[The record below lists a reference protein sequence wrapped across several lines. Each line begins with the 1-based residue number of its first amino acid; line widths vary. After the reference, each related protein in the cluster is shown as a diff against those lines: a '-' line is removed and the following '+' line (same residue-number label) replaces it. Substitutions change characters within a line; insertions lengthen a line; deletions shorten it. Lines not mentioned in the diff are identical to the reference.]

1 MVISLFLPLCLYRGW
16 LGHYVAVPL
25 LEKRNNYE
33 RELEVPTVAASALE
47 SRVISG
53 ETRGV
58 YFPLKPQAMGESLVT
73 EKRINSLVF
82 FLSLSRHRSVPLA
95 GST

>member
-1 MVISLFLPLCLYRGW
+1 MVIGFLLPLWSYYGW
-16 LGHYVAVPL
+16 LGHFVAVPL

-33 RELEVPTVAASALE
+33 RELEVPTVAASALD

-58 YFPLKPQAMGESLVT
+58 YFPLQPQAMGVS
-73 EKRINSLVF
+73 
-82 FLSLSRHRSVPLA
+82 
-95 GST
+95 